1 MIILSN
7 HNKLGKELGK
17 YFLDISKIL
26 IALTLISPIMKDVSF
41 SFGAIFVVV
50 ILWGVG
56 IYLTNKGAKE

>member
-1 MIILSN
+1 MKKETL
-7 HNKLGKELGK
+7 KELGK

-41 SFGAIFVVV
+41 SFGAILVVV
-50 ILWGVG
+50 VLWGVG